1 MKKKPAPRR
10 PVKGTWRPPSL
21 ARLWT
26 IQTQLQEEI
35 KDLQTRVSRH
45 HETIQEVAKKAN
57 DHGNEIYAL
66 QHPIAPDTAN
76 RVVNNQAA
84 EAVAPESSMSIVR
97 KRVCHINGH
106 LIMSIQEMPMTPN
119 TIIVAPPKRIEFC
132 QHCGMTLEE
141 IRAEK

>member
-1 MKKKPAPRR
+1 MKRK

-21 ARLWT
+21 RELWE
-26 IQTQLQEEI
+26 TQGKMQELLREL
-35 KDLQTRVSRH
+35 D
-45 HETIQEVAKKAN
+45 KKVNAGQMPLA
-57 DHGNEIYAL
+57 D
-66 QHPIAPDTAN
+66 

-106 LIMSIQEMPMTPN
+106 LITALIEETP
-119 TIIVAPPKRIEFC
+119 TVPTVSLVVTRKTTVLC

-141 IRAEK
+141 IRAGK